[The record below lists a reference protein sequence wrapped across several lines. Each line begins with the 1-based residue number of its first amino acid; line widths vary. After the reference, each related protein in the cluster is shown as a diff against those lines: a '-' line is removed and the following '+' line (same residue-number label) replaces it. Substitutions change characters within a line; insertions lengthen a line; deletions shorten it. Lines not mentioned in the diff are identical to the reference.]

1 MIKMQKLSCGNCRT
15 NVRLD
20 ALAESQFFHLRPIP
34 AVDMFEKTLE
44 QSQEHEV
51 YPLGVYECPN
61 CRLVQVIESPPSD
74 LFYDNYIYTSTSSSD
89 MADNFFDLQSAILPM
104 LNPKKSKL
112 KVLDIGCNDGSF
124 LRLFSEDDRY
134 ALYGTDPSPVSAK
147 AVDGCYTLFE
157 EYFPGRLTKSSGP
170 YDLVVG
176 TNSLAHIPNV
186 GHCFSSIKEI
196 LAPGGILVIEVSD
209 FNEMVARGA
218 WDYIYHEH
226 LYYYTEQSLTAI
238 LASYQLEVFRCDS
251 IATKGG
257 SLRVFARH
265 REIMDQSSRPAKIN
279 LASRAISELKAKYS
293 QCMVAYDVLQS
304 QVNEH
309 NAVYGYGACATGTVT
324 IAQHKLFEEI
334 EYLIDDNP
342 DRQNRF
348 APYWAKKVR
357 GLHQIEFSDD
367 DIVIVFAWR
376 FYDRILENIQGY
388 CTEQS
393 MPMPRVVRSIPLDL
407 Q

>member
-1 MIKMQKLSCGNCRT
+1 MQELSCGNCRAG
-15 NVRLD
+15 VRLD
-20 ALAESQFFHLRPIP
+20 TLEESQFFHLRPIP
-34 AVDMFEKTLE
+34 AVDMFEKTLK

-74 LFYDNYIYTSTSSSD
+74 LFYDNYIYTSTSSPD
-89 MADNFFDLQSAILPM
+89 MADNFVDLQSVILPM
-104 LNPKKSKL
+104 LNSKKSKL
-112 KVLDIGCNDGSF
+112 KVLDIGCNDGGF
-124 LRLFSEDDRY
+124 LRLFGGDDRY
-134 ALYGTDPSPVSAK
+134 ALHGTDPSPVAAK
-147 AVDGCYTLFE
+147 AVDDCYTLYE
-157 EYFPGRLTKSSGP
+157 EYFPGRLTKNGGP
-170 YDLVVG
+170 YDLIVG

-186 GHCFSSIKEI
+186 GDCFASIKAI

-226 LYYYTEQSLTAI
+226 LYYYTEQSLADI
-238 LASYQLEVFRCDS
+238 LISYQLEVFRCDS

-265 REIMDQSSRPAKIN
+265 QEIRDQSSRTGRIN
-279 LASRAISELKAKYS
+279 LASRTISELKSKYYK
-293 QCMVAYDVLQS
+293 CMAAYDVLQS
-304 QVNEH
+304 QVKEH
-309 NAVYGYGACATGTVT
+309 SSVYGYGACATGTVT
-324 IAQHKLFEEI
+324 IAQHKLFGEI

-357 GLHQIEFSDD
+357 GLHQIKFSDD

-376 FYDRILENIQGY
+376 FYDRILENIHGY
-388 CTEQS
+388 CAEQS
-393 MPMPRVVRSIPLDL
+393 MPMPRVVRSISLDL
-407 Q
+407 P